1 VTVNVDL
8 SGFDDAEKRFR
19 MLSVFLQKAVS
30 AAFTGM
36 IALMTGPKSGRRYK
50 LPGTQ
55 TIYQAS
61 APGEAP
67 AVRTTFLRTS
77 ITIGKVTDYEYI
89 ISIAAP
95 YGKIL
100 EFKKNRPFAIPASE
114 KAWAVFQGVVRKY
127 FNG

>member
-1 VTVNVDL
+1 VTVKVDL
-8 SGFDDAEKRFR
+8 SGFDDAEVRFR
-19 MLSVFLQKAVS
+19 MLAVFLQKAVS

-77 ITIGKVTDYEYI
+77 ITIGKVNDYEYI

-114 KAWAVFQGVVRKY
+114 KAWALFQGVVRKY

>member
-1 VTVNVDL
+1 VTVKVDL

-19 MLSVFLQKAVS
+19 MLAVFLQNAVS
-30 AAFTGM
+30 ASYTGM

-50 LPGTQ
+50 VGRT
-55 TIYQAS
+55 TYQAS
-61 APGEAP
+61 APGQAP
-67 AVRTTFLRTS
+67 SVRTGFLRTS
-77 ITIGKVTDYEYI
+77 ITINKVNDYEYF

-100 EFKKNRPFAIPASE
+100 EFKKNRPFAIPAST
-114 KAWAVFQGVVRKY
+114 KAWSVFQGVVGKY

>member
-1 VTVNVDL
+1 MTVKVDL

-19 MLSVFLQKAVS
+19 MLAVFLQNAVS
-30 AAFTGM
+30 ASYTGM

-50 LPGTQ
+50 VGRT
-55 TIYQAS
+55 TYQAS
-61 APGEAP
+61 APGQAP
-67 AVRTTFLRTS
+67 AVLTGFLRTY
-77 ITIGKVTDYEYI
+77 ITINKVNDYEYF

-100 EFKKNRPFAIPASE
+100 EFKKNRPFAIPAST
-114 KAWAVFQGVVRKY
+114 KAWSVFQGVVGKY

>member
-1 VTVNVDL
+1 VTVKVDL
-8 SGFDDAEKRFR
+8 AGFDDAEKRFR

-77 ITIGKVTDYEYI
+77 ITIGKINDYEYV

-100 EFKKNRPFAIPASE
+100 EFQKNRPFAIPASE
-114 KAWAVFQGVVRKY
+114 KAWVVFQGVVRKY

>member
-1 VTVNVDL
+1 VTVKVEL

-19 MLSVFLQKAVS
+19 MLAVFLQKAVS

-50 LPGTQ
+50 LPETQ

-77 ITIGKVTDYEYI
+77 ITIGKVNDYEYI
-89 ISIAAP
+89 ISISAP

-100 EFKKNRPFAIPASE
+100 EFKKNRPFAIPAST
-114 KAWAVFQGVVRKY
+114 KAWTVFQGVVRKY

>member
-1 VTVNVDL
+1 VTVKVDL
-8 SGFDDAEKRFR
+8 SGFDDAEQRFR

-77 ITIGKVTDYEYI
+77 ITIGKVNDYEYI

-100 EFKKNRPFAIPASE
+100 EFQKNRPFAIPASE

>member
-1 VTVNVDL
+1 VTVKVDL

-19 MLSVFLQKAVS
+19 MLAVFLQKAVS
-30 AAFTGM
+30 ASYTGM

-50 LPGTQ
+50 VGRT
-55 TIYQAS
+55 TYQAS
-61 APGEAP
+61 APGQAP
-67 AVRTTFLRTS
+67 AVRTGFLRTS
-77 ITIGKVTDYEYI
+77 ITINKVNDYEYF

-100 EFKKNRPFAIPASE
+100 EFKKNRPFAIPAST
-114 KAWAVFQGVVRKY
+114 KAWSVFQGVVGKY

>member
-1 VTVNVDL
+1 MTVNVDL

-19 MLSVFLQKAVS
+19 MLAVFLQNAVS
-30 AAFTGM
+30 ASYTGM

-50 LPGTQ
+50 VGGT
-55 TIYQAS
+55 TFQAS
-61 APGEAP
+61 APGQAP
-67 AVRTTFLRTS
+67 AVRTGFLRTS
-77 ITIGKVTDYEYI
+77 ITIGKVNDYEYL

-100 EFKKNRPFAIPASE
+100 EFQKNRPFAIPAST
-114 KAWAVFQGVVRKY
+114 KAWNVFTGVVRKY

>member
-1 VTVNVDL
+1 MTVKVDL
-8 SGFDDAEKRFR
+8 SGFDDAEERFR
-19 MLSVFLQKAVS
+19 MLAVFLQKAVI

-36 IALMTGPKSGRRYK
+36 IGSMTGQKSGRVYK
-50 LPGTQ
+50 IPGTDR
-55 TIYQAS
+55 TYQAS
-61 APGEAP
+61 APGQAP

-77 ITIGKVTDYEYI
+77 ITINPVNKYEYV

-100 EFKKNRPFAIPASE
+100 EFQMNRPFAIPASE
-114 KAWAVFQGVVRKY
+114 KAWAVFTGVVRKY

>member
-1 VTVNVDL
+1 MTVKVDL
-8 SGFDDAEKRFR
+8 SGFDDAEERFR
-19 MLSVFLQKAVS
+19 MLAVFLQKSVS

-36 IALMTGPKSGRRYK
+36 IGSMTGQKSGRVYK
-50 LPGTQ
+50 IPGTDR
-55 TIYQAS
+55 TYQAS
-61 APGEAP
+61 APGQAP

-77 ITIGKVTDYEYI
+77 ITINPVNKYEYV

-100 EFKKNRPFAIPASE
+100 EFQMNRPFAIPASE
-114 KAWAVFQGVVRKY
+114 KAWAVFTGVVKRY